1 MKRNWRTMVGVLLAA
16 LVVAGGGYWYF
27 SGRTAT
33 ASKAAVQTYTQ
44 VVTVTQG
51 KLNATLSVV
60 GQLEAEQ
67 SADLAFQR
75 VSGTSSL
82 VTLAVQAGNVV
93 TAGQVLATI
102 DPAPYEQARDQAK
115 SDLQAAEEALSDLQ
129 TPATSLQLA
138 QADVAVAAAKVQLQ
152 QAQEALDA
160 LVNPDLPSL
169 KASVA
174 SAQSALAKAQADV
187 LAQQEDSAA
196 RKQLARL
203 QTAEATPTADYQRL
217 AAETYTDD
225 YYRDRLQVAYNKMMD
240 AQDAR
245 VAYVTSR
252 QVSALQ
258 AQMALRRSQ
267 QALADAQ
274 EALADAQAGGDKLAL
289 AQAELAVHQAEVALQ
304 AASEARTDLD
314 TGADATTIAAAQ
326 AAVDKKRLTLAD
338 AEAALAGAQLVA
350 PFDGTILQTNVSA
363 GDQVTANTTILTLAN
378 LKTLQ
383 VVASVDET
391 TIRQISAGQ
400 DAAITFD
407 AFPGQS
413 FQGKVLS
420 VPLQGSLQGG
430 VMVYAVPVS
439 LTGADNLALLVGM
452 TANVEVQVGQAAD
465 ALLVPTLALTKANGL
480 YRVLVPN
487 TSDPN
492 GDPIA
497 VPVEVGLSDGAY
509 TQITKGLNP
518 SDQVVVQVA
527 STTSSSQ
534 TQGGPG
540 GMGAMDGGAP
550 PAPPS
555 SSSGGARPGQ

>member
-1 MKRNWRTMVGVLLAA
+1 MKQIIRLA
-16 LVVAGGGYWYF
+16 LVVLVIGAIAGGGYWYF
-27 SGRTAT
+27 SGRTAAASSAT
-33 ASKAAVQTYTQ
+33 AQTYTQ

-82 VTLAVQAGNVV
+82 LTLAVQAGNVV

-129 TPATSLQLA
+129 TPATALQLA
-138 QADVAVAAAKVQLQ
+138 QADVAVAAAQVQLE
-152 QAQEALDA
+152 QAQDALDA

-169 KASVA
+169 KAAVA

-196 RKQLARL
+196 KKQLARL

-225 YYRDRLQVAYNKMMD
+225 FYRDRLQVAYNKMMD
-240 AQDAR
+240 AQDTR
-245 VAYVTSR
+245 VTYETSR

-258 AQMALRRSQ
+258 AQMTLRRSQ
-267 QALADAQ
+267 QTLADAQ
-274 EALADAQAGGDKLAL
+274 EALAEAQAGGDKLAL

-304 AASEARTDLD
+304 AAQKARTDLD
-314 TGADATTIAAAQ
+314 TGADAAKIAAAQ

-338 AEAALAGAQLVA
+338 AEAALAGAQLLA
-350 PFDGTILQTNVSA
+350 PFDGTILQTNVNV
-363 GDQVTANTTILTLAN
+363 GDQVTANTAILTLAN

-400 DAAITFD
+400 DATITFD

-452 TANVEVQVGQAAD
+452 TANVEVQVGQASD

-480 YRVLVPN
+480 YQVLVPN
-487 TSDPN
+487 TADPN
-492 GDPIA
+492 GDPVA
-497 VPVEVGLSDGAY
+497 VPVEVGLSDGTY

-518 SDQVVVQVA
+518 GDQVVVQVA

>member
-1 MKRNWRTMVGVLLAA
+1 MKRTIRILLAA
-16 LVVAGGGYWYF
+16 VLVAVTAGGYWFYQ
-27 SGRTAT
+27 SRAATT
-33 ASKAAVQTYTQ
+33 ASSAGGQTYTQ
-44 VVTVTQG
+44 IVDVTQG
-51 KLNATLSVV
+51 SLNSSLSVV
-60 GQLEAEQ
+60 GQLEAKQ
-67 SADLAFQR
+67 SANLAFEQM
-75 VSGTSSL
+75 SGTTNL
-82 VTLAVQAGNVV
+82 LTLAVQAGNVV
-93 TAGQVLATI
+93 TTGQVLATI
-102 DPAPYEQARDQAK
+102 DPAPYEQARDQAQ
-115 SDLQAAEEALSDLQ
+115 SDLQAAEETLSDLQ
-129 TPATSLQLA
+129 TPATSLQIA
-138 QADVAVAAAKVQLQ
+138 QADLAEAAAKVQLQ
-152 QAQEALDA
+152 QAQDTLDA

-169 KASVA
+169 KAAVA

-240 AQDAR
+240 AQDTR
-245 VAYVTSR
+245 VTYETSR

-258 AQMALRRSQ
+258 AQMTLRRSQ

-274 EALADAQAGGDKLAL
+274 EALAEAQAGGDKLAL

-304 AASEARTDLD
+304 AAQEARTDLD
-314 TGADATTIAAAQ
+314 TGADATKIAAAQ
-326 AAVDKKRLTLAD
+326 AAVDKKRLTLAE
-338 AEAALAGAQLVA
+338 AEAALAGAQLLA
-350 PFDGTILQTNVSA
+350 PFDGTILQTNVNV
-363 GDQVTANTTILTLAN
+363 GDQVTANITILTLAN

-400 DAAITFD
+400 DASITFD

-452 TANVEVQVGQAAD
+452 TANVEIQVGQATD
-465 ALLVPTLALTKANGL
+465 ALLVPTLALSKANGL
-480 YRVLVPN
+480 YQVLVPN
-487 TSDPN
+487 TTDPN
-492 GDPIA
+492 GDPVA

-518 SDQVVVQVA
+518 GDQVVVQIA
-527 STTSSSQ
+527 STSSSSSSF
-534 TQGGPG
+534 PG
-540 GMGAMDGGAP
+540 GSTIMNVTRQL
-550 PAPPS
+550 
-555 SSSGGARPGQ
+555 SGR

>member
-1 MKRNWRTMVGVLLAA
+1 MKKMIRLA
-16 LVVAGGGYWYF
+16 LVVLVMGAIAGGGYWYF
-27 SGRTAT
+27 VGRTAT
-33 ASKAAVQTYTQ
+33 ASSATAQTYSQ

-67 SADLAFQR
+67 SADLAFQQA
-75 VSGTSSL
+75 SGTSSL
-82 VTLAVQAGNVV
+82 LTLAVQAGNVV
-93 TAGQVLATI
+93 TTGQVLATI

-129 TPATSLQLA
+129 TPATALQLA
-138 QADVAVAAAKVQLQ
+138 QANVAVAAAEVQLQ
-152 QAQEALDA
+152 QAHDALDTLA
-160 LVNPDLPSL
+160 NPDLPSL
-169 KASVA
+169 KAAVA

-187 LAQQEDSAA
+187 LAQQEDSTAK
-196 RKQLARL
+196 KQLARL

-240 AQDAR
+240 AQDTR
-245 VAYVTSR
+245 VTYVTSR
-252 QVSALQ
+252 QMSALQ
-258 AQMALRRSQ
+258 AQMTLRRSQ
-267 QALADAQ
+267 QSLADAQ

-304 AASEARTDLD
+304 AAQQARTDLN
-314 TGADATTIAAAQ
+314 TGADAAKIAAAQ

-338 AEAALAGAQLVA
+338 AEAALAGAQLLA
-350 PFDGTILQTNVSA
+350 PFDGTILQTNVSV
-363 GDQVTANTTILTLAN
+363 GDQVTANTTILTIAN
-378 LKTLQ
+378 LKSLQ

-400 DAAITFD
+400 DATITFD

-420 VPLQGSLQGG
+420 VPLQGLLQGG

-452 TANVEVQVGQAAD
+452 TANVEVQVGQASD
-465 ALLVPTLALTKANGL
+465 ALLVPTLALSKANGL
-480 YRVLVPN
+480 YQVLVPN
-487 TSDPN
+487 TADPN
-492 GDPIA
+492 GDPTA
-497 VPVEVGLSDGAY
+497 VPVEVGLSDGTY

-518 SDQVVVQVA
+518 GDQVVIQVA
-527 STTSSSQ
+527 STTSRSQ
-534 TQGGPG
+534 TLGGPG